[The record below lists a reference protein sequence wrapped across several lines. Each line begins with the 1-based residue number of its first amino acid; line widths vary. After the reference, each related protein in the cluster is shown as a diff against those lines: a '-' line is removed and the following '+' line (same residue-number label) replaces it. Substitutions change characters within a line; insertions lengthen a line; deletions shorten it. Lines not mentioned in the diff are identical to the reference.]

1 MSVKKATTHSIIA
14 KELLVALRER
24 SSVWQCRYCVDG
36 VWQRITTGERD
47 LKQAVEKA
55 KRLYIEAQVR
65 KQNNITPITRYFKD
79 VAKVVLVK
87 LKRDFDNGHGKE
99 IFKAYI
105 NAIEKYFIP
114 ILGKYK
120 VDSIDYQVLEHFDR
134 ERLKKMGGKPPTHS
148 TQLTHNAALNKIF
161 DEAVYRGYL
170 NTNNRPIL
178 KAKGKK
184 SERRVEFSIDE
195 IKALRQNFDSWIA
208 KSRADTIELRYLL
221 KDYVEVL
228 LDTGARPGK
237 ELLDLKW
244 SHIEVK
250 NHPTIN
256 KTGIIK
262 PPDEDDDEGVEFIF
276 FNRNR
281 TAYIKIMS
289 GKTSVKQ
296 GVKSGRVAIGNLNS
310 VMAFER
316 IAQRNHGISLEQ
328 AIKDKQQ
335 EFVFRYKQFQS
346 KKNGRFGKKEKL
358 IFPTDFVKLFR
369 NYLESHNLLI
379 DPVTGKAR
387 PLYSLRHTYA
397 TMRLLHDKVTPQIL
411 VKQMGTS
418 ISMLEK
424 HYDHINT
431 IKAASQLR
439 DSESRSLIEA
449 GGEVDKR
456 YEYVEIKK
464 SRAKRSKK

>member
-1 MSVKKATTHSIIA
+1 MSVKKATTHAIID

-24 SSVWQCRYCVDG
+24 SSVWQCRFCVDG

-47 LKQAVEKA
+47 LKKATDKA
-55 KRLYIEAQVR
+55 KSLYIEAQVR
-65 KQNNITPITRYFKD
+65 KKNNITPITRYFKD
-79 VAKVVLVK
+79 VAKVVLAK
-87 LKRDFDNGHGKE
+87 MKKDYDNGNGKE

-120 VDSIDYQVLEHFDR
+120 MDSIDYQVLELFDR
-134 ERLKKMGGKPPTHS
+134 ERLKKMSGKAPTHS

-161 DEAVYRGYL
+161 DEALYRGYL
-170 NTNNRPIL
+170 NTNNRPTL
-178 KAKGKK
+178 KARGKK
-184 SERRVEFSIDE
+184 TERRVEFSIDE
-195 IKALRQNFDSWIA
+195 VKALRQNFDAWIA
-208 KSRADTIELRYLL
+208 KSRADTVELRHLL

-244 SHIEVK
+244 SHLEVK
-250 NHPTIN
+250 NLPTIRQ
-256 KTGIIK
+256 TGSTT
-262 PPDEDDDEGVEFIF
+262 PPDQYDDKGSEFVF
-276 FNRNR
+276 LNRNR

-296 GVKSGRVAIGNLNS
+296 GVKTGRVAIGNLNS

-316 IAQRNHGISLEQ
+316 IAQRNYGIKLDQ
-328 AIKDKQQ
+328 AIKDKQN
-335 EFVFRYKQFQS
+335 EYVFRYKQYQS
-346 KKNGRFGKKEKL
+346 EKNGRLGKKEKL

-369 NYLESHNLLI
+369 NYLESHNLLV
-379 DPVTGKAR
+379 DPVTAKAR

-397 TMRLLHDKVTPQIL
+397 TIRLLHDKVTPQVL

-431 IKAASQLR
+431 IKAVSQLR
-439 DSESRSLIEA
+439 DDESRSLIDA

-456 YEYVEIKK
+456 YEYVEVKK
-464 SRAKRSKK
+464 SRAKKIKK